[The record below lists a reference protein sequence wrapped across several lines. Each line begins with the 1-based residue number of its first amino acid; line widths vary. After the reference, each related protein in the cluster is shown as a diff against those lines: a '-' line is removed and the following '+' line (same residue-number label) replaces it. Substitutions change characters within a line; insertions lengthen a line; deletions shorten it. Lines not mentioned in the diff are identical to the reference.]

1 MTTKNVE
8 HFKITATTS
17 AHWVIPARTQEEY
30 KQKKKFSPRPH
41 AHSHAFRHIRT
52 LTHMT
57 VSTHAYLHSSHTSWE
72 KNSSSCTTLKK
83 KLQCKT
89 SFYLKRVREVC
100 VCVSKWKKECQTN
113 GKHSKRKSQA
123 QWKEKYRKGRGPF
136 RQSSHCHPDKRK
148 RERLSTK
155 STHVT
160 VYLFRDLNRDR
171 SRLLW
176 MTVGPKGQ
184 YSAKRRSR
192 NRHRAKRSN
201 VEVTSIV
208 DGRLLSCVRRVL
220 SYTWHRERHVELLV
234 MYDQTFG
241 TRTLLAHVQ
250 RRRKEKKKK
259 SKLKKGRKIIRE
271 KCDPTVQISV
281 SMR

>member
-1 MTTKNVE
+1 M
-8 HFKITATTS
+8 
-17 AHWVIPARTQEEY
+17 
-30 KQKKKFSPRPH
+30 KKR
-41 AHSHAFRHIRT
+41 
-52 LTHMT
+52 
-57 VSTHAYLHSSHTSWE
+57 
-72 KNSSSCTTLKK
+72 
-83 KLQCKT
+83 
-89 SFYLKRVREVC
+89 
-100 VCVSKWKKECQTN
+100 ECQTN
-113 GKHSKRKSQA
+113 GKHSKRKSQT

-184 YSAKRRSR
+184 YSAKRRTR
-192 NRHRAKRSN
+192 NRQSSKTFKRWSNLHRRRPLAVLR
-201 VEVTSIV
+201 TSGVIV
-208 DGRLLSCVRRVL
+208 HLAPG
-220 SYTWHRERHVELLV
+220 RERHVELLV

-241 TRTLLAHVQ
+241 TRTLLAHAQ
-250 RRRKEKKKK
+250 QRRKEKRTKKKKKKKK
-259 SKLKKGRKIIRE
+259 SKLKEGRKIIRE
-271 KCDPTVQISV
+271 KKCDPTVQISV